1 MKEKDNSRSWFSR
14 HKKLVIIGG
23 TVIAVSA
30 AVAAYLLLKPGNAT
44 VKLPEIPKPELPLT
58 DVSAIENKTVDTLD
72 SIIQKVVD
80 VESYLRNLPEGQK
93 ASPAKVAEAIKMG
106 INLTEGKTIVDGYS
120 YCKCVA

>member
-106 INLTEGKTIVDGYS
+106 INLPEGKTIVDGYS

>member
-1 MKEKDNSRSWFSR
+1 MKEKDNNRSWFSR

-30 AVAAYLLLKPGNAT
+30 TVAAYLLLKPGNAT
-44 VKLPEIPKPELPLT
+44 VKLPEMPKPELPLP
-58 DVSAIENKTVDTLD
+58 DVSSIENKTVDTLD
-72 SIIQKVVD
+72 SIIQKVID

-106 INLTEGKTIVDGYS
+106 INLPEGKTLVDGYS
-120 YCKCVA
+120 YCRCAA

>member
-14 HKKLVIIGG
+14 HKKLIIIGG

-44 VKLPEIPKPELPLT
+44 VKLPEMPKPELPLP

-106 INLTEGKTIVDGYS
+106 INLPEGKTIVDGYS

>member
-44 VKLPEIPKPELPLT
+44 VKLPEMPKPELPLP

-106 INLTEGKTIVDGYS
+106 INLPEGKTIVDGYS

>member
-44 VKLPEIPKPELPLT
+44 VKLPEMPKPELPLP

-106 INLTEGKTIVDGYS
+106 INLPEGKTIVDGYS
-120 YCKCVA
+120 YFKCVA